1 MAAVELIRTASQP
14 DRSRGGAAAAA
25 KGELRQQKDDNFSLW
40 TCNSPEQEEQIPGR
54 GLQCSEEKKCGV
66 PQTETK
72 PWWRS
77 GNASEWRSHAAIVHA
92 AGSSQ

>member
-1 MAAVELIRTASQP
+1 MMAAVDLIRTASQP

-25 KGELRQQKDDNFSLW
+25 KGELGQQKDDNFSWW

-54 GLQCSEEKKCGV
+54 GLECSEETQCRV

-92 AGSSQ
+92 GWSQ